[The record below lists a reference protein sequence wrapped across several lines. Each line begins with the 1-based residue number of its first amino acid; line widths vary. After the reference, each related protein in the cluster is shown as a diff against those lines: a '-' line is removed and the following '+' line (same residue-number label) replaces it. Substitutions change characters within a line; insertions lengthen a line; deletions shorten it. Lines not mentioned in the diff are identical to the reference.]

1 VALNIREALERLEE
15 RVEIRAFVAEGTP
28 PEDIAQAA
36 SDIASFP
43 EVLRAD
49 LVTQEEALKRAQAEL
64 GEFRDLFEGAV
75 LPASIDLRL
84 KPGQRDPAT
93 VKRVADRVKTYSF
106 IDDVRY
112 GEEWIE
118 KLYRLR
124 TSPASRGSRSGSVF
138 AAVSMIIIGATIRMA
153 VLARAKEISIMRLV
167 GATDG
172 YIRRPFLVEG
182 FAKGVMGG
190 LLALALT
197 WLAQSLINRYVHPH
211 DLLRRARGDARA
223 PVRRADRT
231 AGQRGVRGEAPTP
244 GLRSRARWWAA
255 RDGVDARAARRRD
268 RAVGRSANPRPARG
282 ARPHSP
288 RARRA

>member
-1 VALNIREALERLEE
+1 MRPLRDAFDMFRASPLLSTLSVTTIAFSLFALGLFGLVALNIRQALERLED

-28 PEDIAQAA
+28 PEDVAQAA
-36 SDIASFP
+36 SDIANFP
-43 EVLRAD
+43 EVASAD
-49 LVTQEEALKRAQAEL
+49 LVTQEQALKRAQSEL
-64 GEFRDLFEGAV
+64 GEFRDVFEGAV

-124 TSPASRGSRSGSVF
+124 NVAGIAGLVLGLVF
-138 AAVSMIIIGATIRMA
+138 AGVSVIIIGATIRMA
-153 VLARAKEISIMRLV
+153 VLARAREISIMRLV

-190 LLALALT
+190 VLALLLT
-197 WLAQSLINRYVHPH
+197 WIAQTLINKYVIQTVYF
-211 DLLRRARGDARA
+211 DARVVVLGILFGA
-223 PVRRADRT
+223 LI
-231 AGQRGVRGEAPTP
+231 
-244 GLRSRARWWAA
+244 GLLGSA
-255 RDGVDARAARRRD
+255 VS
-268 RAVGRSANPRPARG
+268 VGRHLRQV
-282 ARPHSP
+282 
-288 RARRA
+288 